1 MEFWPETSLKK
12 CMAIRKHV
20 TLDPDYRG
28 KYRTVSQYL
37 KETGAEGSLL
47 DLGAR
52 DRILLEYLPAGK
64 FQYLSADLGSGHDF
78 ELNLEQ
84 RLPFKD
90 GAFDYVVA
98 LDVLEHLENIH
109 QAFRELVRVMSRS
122 AVIALPNLAV
132 ASKRQRFLE
141 TGRLGHGKYDL
152 LPDHQGDRHR
162 WVTVYPDM
170 ERFIA
175 ENAARCGVTVQA
187 VFEEIEGGPEELRR
201 SAAGLEPDGRFV
213 DRCIYFVS
221 RQ

>member
-1 MEFWPETSLKK
+1 MT
-12 CMAIRKHV
+12 IRRRT
-20 TLDPDYRG
+20 TLDSDYRG
-28 KYRTVSQYL
+28 KYRTVSKYL
-37 KETGAEGSLL
+37 EETGAKGSLL
-47 DLGAR
+47 DVGAR
-52 DRILLEYLPAGK
+52 DRILLEFLPSTR
-64 FQYLSADLGSGHDF
+64 FDYMSADLGSGHDF
-78 ELNLEQ
+78 QLNLEQ
-84 RLPFKD
+84 PLPFRT

-109 QAFRELVRVMSRS
+109 QAFRELVRVMRRS

-132 ASKRQRFLE
+132 DSKRKRFLE

-175 ENAARCGVTVQA
+175 ENSAKCGVTVEA
-187 VFEEIEGGPEELRR
+187 VFEEIEGGPEELHR
-201 SAAGLEPDGRFV
+201 SDAGLEPDGRFV

-221 RQ
+221 KR